1 MKNSELNGLLQRAR
15 VPERSA
21 QGWSELARDT
31 MREIGR
37 GVVPASKHDVTST
50 GSSARRPPLAITQ
63 LAWTLGF
70 ATACL
75 FIVFLLGHWQ
85 SGRDKTRNELAEAR
99 KLFIELNAM
108 FPNQLEAVTLNGL
121 TRQLI
126 VAEKPMANQGAPLLV
141 RICGPRGC
149 QRLITFSGRHLQMN
163 GEDCEVL
170 VDGSG
175 RIIVTG
181 ETFAWSSTDAV
192 SRAGR
197 YRIQATSLSEAL

>member
-1 MKNSELNGLLQRAR
+1 MKNSELSGLLQRAR

-21 QGWSELARDT
+21 EGWSELASDI
-31 MREIGR
+31 MREVGR
-37 GVVPASKHDVTST
+37 GVVPASKRDGAPG
-50 GSSARRPPLAITQ
+50 GSRVRRPHLALKR

-70 ATACL
+70 ATACVL
-75 FIVFLLGHWQ
+75 LGFVLGHWQ
-85 SGRDKTRNELAEAR
+85 SGRDKTRNEIAEAR
-99 KLFIELNAM
+99 KLFTELNAM

-126 VAEKPMANQGAPLLV
+126 LAEKPMANQGTPLFV

-149 QRLITFSGRHLQMN
+149 QRLITFSGQHLQMN
-163 GEDCEVL
+163 GENCEVL

-175 RIIVTG
+175 GIIVTG
-181 ETFAWSSTDAV
+181 ETFAWSSTDAA